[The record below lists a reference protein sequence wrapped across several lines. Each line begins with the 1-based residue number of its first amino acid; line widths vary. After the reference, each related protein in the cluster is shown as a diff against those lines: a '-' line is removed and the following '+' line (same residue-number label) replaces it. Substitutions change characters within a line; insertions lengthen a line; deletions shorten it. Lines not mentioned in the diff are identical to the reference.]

1 MKNFIFEKMIIKKYC
16 PSDIVELVNAKF
28 ASNIDRKTISNY
40 LSRIN
45 SDLFGSSDSEFKNLI
60 SLLNE
65 MEKMGFENY
74 FDFKYSED
82 LKIQNIFLSN
92 SKIIKQFNKFNDV
105 LICDTTFGT
114 NRLLFI

>member
-1 MKNFIFEKMIIKKYC
+1 MKIDCPFRLTFEKTNGDKKYELNKKRSIFNHKNHSLIDKSTYLLTEDMKNFIFEKMIIKKYC

-45 SDLFGSSDSEFKNLI
+45 SDLFGSSDSEFNNLI

-65 MEKMGFENY
+65 MEKMGF
-74 FDFKYSED
+74 
-82 LKIQNIFLSN
+82 
-92 SKIIKQFNKFNDV
+92 
-105 LICDTTFGT
+105 
-114 NRLLFI
+114 